1 MGQTRSE
8 TWVSE
13 SFAVPDGTASV
24 STPQRPV
31 FPSRVPRPRSGGT
44 DGPVLAVGHR
54 ATIRSAGPGTK
65 GATLTDEN
73 GTAAI
78 MTLDEGTVVDIV
90 AWKPRG
96 AGGTRYR
103 IRCAE
108 GDDREGWV
116 GSANL
121 AAIPVPPPR
130 PRVLPPATTTPKAV
144 TARPRRS
151 TR

>member
-1 MGQTRSE
+1 M
-8 TWVSE
+8 
-13 SFAVPDGTASV
+13 

-31 FPSRVPRPRSGGT
+31 FPSRIPRPRNSGS

-73 GTAAI
+73 GTTALV
-78 MTLDEGTVVDIV
+78 TLDEGTVVDIV

-96 AGGTRYR
+96 SGGTRYR
-103 IRCAE
+103 IRCT
-108 GDDREGWV
+108 DDEAREGWV

-121 AAIPVPPPR
+121 AAIPAPPPR
-130 PRVLPPATTTPKAV
+130 PRVLPPATATPKGV